1 MVKNRTTDSIFFRR
15 VMALL
20 LFSICLSAILTSA
33 FFYLISRNVFLKQKS
48 EELEVRANTVG
59 WVVQEY
65 QSGGLNFQQLKAS
78 INRLPLDPDS
88 HLFVTNFSDGTLIY
102 SAEVEGAILRDY
114 YMPVFDTM
122 EVKIRKGESVIQT
135 LKNEGGQLMI
145 GIPVYT
151 DFRGK
156 DSEITG
162 AVYLSQSME
171 QVNAARDYLY
181 LTLSITVM
189 VVAVVMVGISFIVTR
204 HISRP
209 MSDMCRV
216 AEKMSQGD
224 FNVRADETQPLE
236 LGDMACAL
244 NQLSA
249 RLLHTIS
256 ELVLERNRL
265 QQILDGLSEGILA
278 IDRNGRVTH
287 YNPAMADF
295 FGHPPELLEDRE
307 AFLQDSELWNDFD
320 MAIKEGCVVVRTFQW
335 KNQMIRVDISPII
348 NDMSVC
354 VGVVGLFRDITESER
369 LEQTRRD
376 YVANVSHELRTP
388 ISAIRSLT
396 ETLMDGIITKPED
409 VNRYYEYLL
418 SESIRLSR
426 LVDDLLELSRLQSS
440 SSAFEERQC
449 QVDELLKE
457 AAERTFPILQERSV
471 QLAIDVPEGCPNVYI
486 NEDRIEQIL
495 MILLDNASK
504 FTDPDGQVILRARWN
519 SEIVQIDV
527 QDNGCGIS
535 EEDVLHVFERFY
547 KADKSHS
554 GGGTGLGLSICKEI
568 ISLMNQQIWVTSIEG
583 EGTTFSFTMARF
595 DRKQEEID

>member
-20 LFSICLSAILTSA
+20 LFSICLSALLTSA
-33 FFYLISRNVFLKQKS
+33 FFYLISRNIFLKQKS
-48 EELEVRANTVG
+48 EELEVRADMVV
-59 WVVQEY
+59 WVVQQY
-65 QSGGLNFQQLKAS
+65 QSGGLNFQQLQAAM
-78 INRLPLDPDS
+78 NQVPLDPDS
-88 HLFVTNFSDGTLIY
+88 HLFVTNFSDDTLIY
-102 SAEVEGAILRDY
+102 SANVDNDLLHSY
-114 YMPVFDTM
+114 YMPAFDSM
-122 EVKIRKGESVIQT
+122 EVKIQQGESISQT
-135 LKNEGGQLMI
+135 IKNDGGQLII
-145 GIPVYT
+145 GIPVHS
-151 DFRGK
+151 DFFDK
-156 DSEITG
+156 NSDITG

-171 QVNAARDYLY
+171 QVNSARDSLY

-189 VVAVVMVGISFIVTR
+189 IVAVVMLGISFIVTR

-236 LGDMACAL
+236 LGDMAIAL

-295 FGHPPELLEDRE
+295 FGHPPELLEERE
-307 AFLQDSELWNDFD
+307 AFLQDSELWSDFD
-320 MAIKEGCVVVRTFQW
+320 TAFKESCVVVRTFRW
-335 KNQMIRVDISPII
+335 KSQTIRVDIAPIL
-348 NDMSVC
+348 NDTSVC

-369 LEQTRRD
+369 LEQTRRE

-409 VNRYYEYLL
+409 IHRYYEYLL

-440 SSAFEERQC
+440 NTAFAMRQYR
-449 QVDELLKE
+449 VDELLE
-457 AAERTFPILQERSV
+457 DAAERVFPIMKERSV
-471 QLAIDVPEGCPNVYI
+471 ELVIDVPEGCPDVYI

-504 FTDPDGQVILRARWN
+504 FTDPDGRVTLRARWT

-535 EEDVLHVFERFY
+535 EEDALHVFERFY

-568 ISLMNQQIWVTSIEG
+568 ISLMNQRIWVTSIEG
-583 EGTTFSFTMARF
+583 EGATFSFTMARF
-595 DRKQEEID
+595 DPNQNENQ